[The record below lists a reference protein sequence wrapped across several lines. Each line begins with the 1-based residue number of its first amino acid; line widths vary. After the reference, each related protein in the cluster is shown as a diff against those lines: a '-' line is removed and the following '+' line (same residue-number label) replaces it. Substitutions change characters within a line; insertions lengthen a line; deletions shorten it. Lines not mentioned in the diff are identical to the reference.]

1 MSEDIAFTLG
11 KAQTGSKL
19 PDNSRPLMIRD
30 NGVKFLSV
38 GRACHLAE
46 LREGMHSLST
56 GQVIQGSREQP
67 GTTVSEQR
75 SLHPSDSKAVCSV
88 LESLLML
95 ETGP

>member
-46 LREGMHSLST
+46 PEGELWDGMCPGTLLSVGSPQWDSAMPQGQEGKYKG
-56 GQVIQGSREQP
+56 GQVACDHLF
-67 GTTVSEQR
+67 V
-75 SLHPSDSKAVCSV
+75 
-88 LESLLML
+88 
-95 ETGP
+95 